1 MGEGNTGDKGG
12 EMSLLFDASAIINL
26 SHRNR
31 PMVFME
37 GKTVSLAEY
46 EIGNAIWKQV
56 KLSREISEEEGAH
69 MLRKIVESVA
79 LMDIITVPRVED
91 ALHIAYEEGLSYYD
105 AYYITAAKVSGSV
118 LVTDDK
124 ALLKKARSH
133 VDALRS
139 LDL

>member
-1 MGEGNTGDKGG
+1 
-12 EMSLLFDASAIINL
+12 MSLLFDASAIINL

>member
-1 MGEGNTGDKGG
+1 MN
-12 EMSLLFDASAIINL
+12 LLFDASAIINL

-31 PMVFME
+31 PLVFMV

-46 EIGNAIWKQV
+46 EIGNVIWKQV
-56 KLSREISEEEGAH
+56 KLSGEISEEEGAH
-69 MLRKIVESVA
+69 VLRKIVESVA

-91 ALHIAYEEGLSYYD
+91 TLHVACEEGLSYYD

-139 LDL
+139 VDL